1 MLLQCAVM
9 EHVLQ
14 VDVASV
20 SLILGAIVPFLVG
33 LVTKKWASSGVKA
46 AANVVLSVA
55 AGVLACIVQANGAVT
70 LGQVTTAAFEALTAS
85 GVLYV
90 SVYKP
95 MGLTQKVQ
103 NLAPGVGLGKPV
115 VPEPPLSSP
124 SAITQATTAA
134 PSPTVPT
141 TLAEAQALADAS
153 ISIDGPGYLA
163 WIVPA
168 TKDPK

>member
-1 MLLQCAVM
+1 MSRSTAVWVLQYSGM

-46 AANVVLSVA
+46 VCNVVLSVA

-70 LGQVTTAAFEALTAS
+70 LGQVTPAAFEALTAS

-103 NLAPGVGLGKPV
+103 NLAPGVGL
-115 VPEPPLSSP
+115 
-124 SAITQATTAA
+124 
-134 PSPTVPT
+134 
-141 TLAEAQALADAS
+141 
-153 ISIDGPGYLA
+153 
-163 WIVPA
+163 
-168 TKDPK
+168 